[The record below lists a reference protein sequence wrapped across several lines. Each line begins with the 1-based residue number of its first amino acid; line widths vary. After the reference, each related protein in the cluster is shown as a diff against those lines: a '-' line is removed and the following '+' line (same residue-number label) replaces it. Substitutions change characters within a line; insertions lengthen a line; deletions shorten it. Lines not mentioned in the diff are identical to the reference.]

1 MKKLKGIM
9 CLCILAFILHTKK
22 RITQMNEN
30 EIRILPTVIKSSLFP
45 YESCN
50 LVIILVF
57 LYGYPYLFIV
67 TTKK

>member
-1 MKKLKGIM
+1 
-9 CLCILAFILHTKK
+9 
-22 RITQMNEN
+22 MNEN
-30 EIRILPTVIKSSLFP
+30 EIRTLPTVIKSFLFP